1 MNVLITQYCIII
13 MIANV
18 LQGFKCSM
26 QIVRMWIEDRQKPL
40 SLERWVIT
48 KILDTIKNPFKF
60 CVFASLSLYSFVI
73 VILKMPR
80 LGIIYSNKYNTMLMN
95 C

>member
-26 QIVRMWIEDRQKPL
+26 QIVRMWIEVRQKPL
-40 SLERWVIT
+40 SLERWIIIKT
-48 KILDTIKNPFKF
+48 LDIKNLFKF
-60 CVFASLSLYSFVI
+60 CVFALLSLYSFVI
-73 VILKMPR
+73 VILKMSR
-80 LGIIYSNKYNTMLMN
+80 LGII
-95 C
+95 

>member
-1 MNVLITQYCIII
+1 MNVLIAQYCIII

-48 KILDTIKNPFKF
+48 KILDIKNPFKF

-80 LGIIYSNKYNTMLMN
+80 LGIIYSNKYNTMLVN

>member
-60 CVFASLSLYSFVI
+60 CVSLSLYSFVI

-80 LGIIYSNKYNTMLMN
+80 LGIIYSNKYNTMLVN